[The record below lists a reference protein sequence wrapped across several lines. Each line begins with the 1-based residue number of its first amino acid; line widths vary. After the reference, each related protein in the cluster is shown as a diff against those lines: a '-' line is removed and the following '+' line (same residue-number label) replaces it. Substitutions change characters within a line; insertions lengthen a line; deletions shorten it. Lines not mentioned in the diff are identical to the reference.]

1 MIPVTYPAANVINNE
16 NPDISE
22 SGLEIGPP
30 VVGQNRAIG
39 ASGLNGLYECNKKKH
54 NGGST
59 LPVVGSLAVQSVLSV
74 IPKTPPGIGGTSEY
88 QVENGALSK
97 NFPSPVLQTDA
108 TSLPPESVVGVELCP
123 ENRKP

>member
-39 ASGLNGLYECNKKKH
+39 ASGLNGLYDCNKKKH
-54 NGGST
+54 NDGST
-59 LPVVGSLAVQSVLSV
+59 LPVVPALVVRTVLTPGLFAAPGYAERV
-74 IPKTPPGIGGTSEY
+74 IPV
-88 QVENGALSK
+88 VENEPLEEI
-97 NFPSPVLQTDA
+97 
-108 TSLPPESVVGVELCP
+108 LPIG
-123 ENRKP
+123 